1 MCGDITLAGIWA
13 SCPMYHLAGKHVALR
28 VLLEEDSAPWVGRW
42 TPFPFSGLRQRSF
55 APPAPAPRRPPCWV
69 GWAELLGLPAKLHCQ
84 FPVLKAD
91 SVSDVIS
98 LSCFFPSCL
107 SNQPDLLPAFL
118 LTFPLTYLGPPKLA
132 NSSPSCL

>member
-13 SCPMYHLAGKHVALR
+13 SCPMYHLAGKHVAVR

-42 TPFPFSGLRQRSF
+42 TPFPFSACGREASPRLRLRPRGL
-55 APPAPAPRRPPCWV
+55 PAGW

-118 LTFPLTYLGPPKLA
+118 LTFPLTCLGPPKLA